1 MPLLF
6 VYGSLKEGFP
16 NFHVNRGHRVP
27 GEYRTVERYP
37 FYLVDD
43 RLPCLFLTP
52 GTGLQVIG
60 QLFEVDDPSLRAMDD
75 FERVGRPGGY
85 RRELVHVVSMS
96 RDASPARTAFVYVQ
110 DPALLADAGSH
121 VGPLAEYSI
130 EHAGRLH
137 W

>member
-16 NFHVNRGHRVP
+16 NFHVNRGRRAP

-43 RLPCLFLTP
+43 RLPCLFLAP
-52 GTGLQVIG
+52 GTGLQVTG
-60 QLFEVDDPSLRAMDD
+60 QLFEVDDASLRVMDD
-75 FERVGRPGGY
+75 FERVGQPGGY
-85 RRELVHVVSMS
+85 RRELVHVVGVWP
-96 RDASPARTAFVYVQ
+96 DAAPARAAFVYVQ
-110 DPALLADAGSH
+110 DPALLAGGGSH
-121 VGPLAEYSI
+121 VGPLAEYSL